1 VGKLNLRRMGC
12 ATLLAAMLPAGQCI
26 ATALEAEPP
35 RRADNVALPAAQH
48 AFSSE
53 AKALLNEY
61 RWRDEGTDHL
71 ASFQDLRVRLIDAIN
86 RHPSLR
92 GQWAQE
98 QELVLRIDE
107 VRAERR
113 PQVNVG
119 LEQRHSLDGVNRN
132 AFDSGSRLDAVVTVS
147 QLLYDF
153 GTSGHRLQAAR
164 LDAEAEQWHS
174 QVQGEELVLAA
185 ITAHFEVVRYT
196 ALSVLADDNIRQ
208 HERILADVAE
218 RAAGGAGTQSDVLR
232 AESRLAEARARW
244 VNIQGQLARAT
255 NRYHEVF
262 LMAPGKLALP
272 RLIPLRSLDAD
283 TALAEALG
291 SNAELRR
298 SLLLSESS
306 QAEAGAAR
314 SSQYPRLSANL
325 QGRQF
330 DIDQPSVSESD
341 VTLMLQVDYSPYT
354 GGRAS
359 SRAAQAGQRAERL
372 LHEREALLRNLETRL
387 RSAFS
392 DLEAGRELL
401 QAQSLT
407 LEADQQALA
416 AYRAQFGIGRRSLS
430 DLLDAQRDL
439 FQSATDVVE
448 SRIEWE
454 LARFYLL
461 SVTGQLLPTLEIE
474 VRLQG
479 SSE

>member
-1 VGKLNLRRMGC
+1 MGKLNLRRMGC
-12 ATLLAAMLPAGQCI
+12 ATLLVAMLPASQCN

-35 RRADNVALPAAQH
+35 GGAVALPAAQQ
-48 AFSSE
+48 AFSPE
-53 AKALLNEY
+53 AETLLHEY
-61 RWRDEGTDHL
+61 RWRDERTDYL
-71 ASFQDLRVRLIDAIN
+71 AAFRDLRLRLIDAIN
-86 RHPSLR
+86 HHPSLLA
-92 GQWAQE
+92 QWAQE
-98 QELVLRIDE
+98 QERVLRIDE

-119 LEQRHSLDGVNRN
+119 FEQRNSLEGVNRN

-153 GTSGHRLQAAR
+153 GASGQRLEAAH
-164 LDAEAEQWHS
+164 LEAEAEQWNS
-174 QVQGEELVLAA
+174 QVQGEELVMSA
-185 ITAHFEVVRYT
+185 ITAHFEVMRHT

-218 RAAGGAGTQSDVLR
+218 RAAGGAGTRSEVLR
-232 AESRLAEARARW
+232 AESRLAEARARR
-244 VNIQGQLARAT
+244 VSIQGQLARAT
-255 NRYHEVF
+255 NHYQEVF
-262 LMAPGKLALP
+262 LKPPGELRLP
-272 RLIPLRSLDAD
+272 RLMPLRSLDAD
-283 TALAEALG
+283 QALEEALE
-291 SNAELRR
+291 SNAGLRR

-306 QAEAGAAR
+306 QAEASAAR
-314 SSQYPRLSANL
+314 SSQYPRFSANL

-341 VTLMLQVDYSPYT
+341 VTLMFQVDYSPYT

-359 SRAAQAGQRAERL
+359 SRAAQAVQRAERMI
-372 LHEREALLRNLETRL
+372 HEREALLRNLEARL

-392 DLEAGRELL
+392 DLEARRELL

-407 LEADQQALA
+407 LEAEQQSLV

-439 FQSATDVVE
+439 FQSGTAVIE

-454 LARFYLL
+454 LSRFYLL
-461 SVTGQLLPTLEIE
+461 AVTGQLLPTLEIE
-474 VRLQG
+474 VRPQG